1 MDNTIRRV
9 KQAEWRGNPSQENE
23 IKVELYKT
31 LKDVNDV
38 EGIFPIIK
46 QNNEF

>member
-1 MDNTIRRV
+1 LDNAIRRV
-9 KQAEWRGNPSQENE
+9 KQDEWRGNPSQENE
-23 IKVELYKT
+23 IKVELYKI